1 MAPSGSPVILS
12 TLAIPAS
19 TRPSRARSS
28 SALARASASPNRA
41 RHRPYS
47 PSARQRASQSEAELD
62 GQHPGVAVLGQVR
75 EGLEGLLE
83 GGHRL
88 AERGAVVGP
97 GAGLLAVGDGLVP
110 HLAPQGMV
118 RQAFDLLGHP
128 LGRQRLEGLDQAR
141 MQHPPPLQQE
151 AAVGHLVRQGMLEGV
166 FLLGEQAGLIQELRR
181 LEVRQAAVQR
191 CLGQVR
197 NGLEQRQGH
206 LGANDGRG
214 LEEPLLLRR
223 QPVDACRQHRLHRGR
238 HLNGRQR
245 LRQAVGPRLAHQHP
259 GLHQG
264 AHALLQKEGVA
275 LGARNQEL
283 LEGCQA
289 GIIAQQ
295 GLQELVS
302 AGRGQRVEPQLRVV
316 RLAAPAVLV
325 LRPVVDQQQ
334 ELGRGQALDQTV
346 EQRLRLGIDPVQVF
360 KHQEQGLHLAFAQQ
374 HALEPVERALA
385 ALRRVQVAERG
396 CRPARRPGAPAGRGG
411 SPGAS
416 RPG

>member
-1 MAPSGSPVILS
+1 MAPSRSPVILS
-12 TLAIPAS
+12 TWAIPAS

-28 SALARASASPNRA
+28 SARARASASPNRA
-41 RHRPYS
+41 RRRPYS
-47 PSARQRASQSEAELD
+47 PSAVSAPSQREAELD
-62 GQHPGVAVLGQVR
+62 GQHPGVAGLGQVR

-97 GAGLLAVGDGLVP
+97 GAGLLAVGHGLVP

-128 LGRQRLEGLDQAR
+128 LGRERLEGLDQAR
-141 MQHPPPLQQE
+141 VQHPPPLQQE

-166 FLLGEQAGLIQELRR
+166 FRLGEQARLIQELGR

-191 CLGQVR
+191 LLGQVR
-197 NGLEQRQGH
+197 NGLEQGQGH
-206 LGANDGRG
+206 LGANDGSR

-223 QPVDACRQHRLHRGR
+223 QPVDARRQHGLHRGR

-245 LRQAVGPRLAHQHP
+245 LRQAIGPGFAHQHP

-283 LEGCQA
+283 LEGRQT
-289 GIIAQQ
+289 GVVPQQ
-295 GLQELVS
+295 GLQELVG
-302 AGRGQRVEPQLRVV
+302 AGR
-316 RLAAPAVLV
+316 AA
-325 LRPVVDQQQ
+325 
-334 ELGRGQALDQTV
+334 
-346 EQRLRLGIDPVQVF
+346 
-360 KHQEQGLHLAFAQQ
+360 
-374 HALEPVERALA
+374 
-385 ALRRVQVAERG
+385 
-396 CRPARRPGAPAGRGG
+396 AGRAAVACSTSCCPSRAGT
-411 SPGAS
+411 PGDS
-416 RPG
+416 